1 MKKFG
6 IITALIL
13 AISIAGSVFASP
25 GIGSKS
31 GSANSKTAK
40 YAKESSKV
48 KKHKKVRKA
57 KKAMPAP
64 TKTPEK

>member
-13 AISIAGSVFASP
+13 AISIAGSAFASP
-25 GIGSKS
+25 GTGSKS

-40 YAKESSKV
+40 YAKPGSKV
-48 KKHKKVRKA
+48 KKHRKVHKA

-64 TKTPEK
+64 TKTPDK